1 MNKNGFTLIELLGVL
16 ILLAFL
22 GLIVYPNVEKT
33 IKNAKDNLY
42 DDQVDS
48 IIDGAK
54 NWVSDY
60 PYDIPKNSG
69 DTLTLSLCQ
78 LKMGSYVAYDISN
91 PKTKKLFDCSTKITI
106 KKQDNKYDYA
116 VDFDG
121 TIEEEKPDNLS
132 YPNVKIIG
140 GTLEY
145 LKVNDEYDV
154 SSIMLND
161 APINTDT
168 DSYTLSINTGGLN
181 GLSGVLTNTG
191 SYLVTYELT
200 NKITNLKTTLYKTII
215 VEGA

>member
-1 MNKNGFTLIELLGVL
+1 MNKKGFTLIELLGVL
-16 ILLAFL
+16 ILLALL

-42 DDQVDS
+42 EDQVAN

-78 LKMGSYVAYDISN
+78 LKIKSYVAYDIAN

-106 KKQDNKYDYA
+106 KKQNNKYDYS
-116 VDFDG
+116 VNFDG
-121 TIEEEKPDNLS
+121 TTEEEKTDNLS

-140 GTLEY
+140 NTLEY
-145 LKVNDEYDV
+145 LKVNDQYDV
-154 SSIMLND
+154 SSVLLND
-161 APINTDT
+161 VVINSDT
-168 DSYTLSINTGGLN
+168 DEYSLNINIDGLDS
-181 GLSGVLTNTG
+181 LSGTVPAEGT
-191 SYLVTYELT
+191 YLVTYEII
-200 NKITNLKTTLYKTII
+200 NKITNLKTTIYKTMI
-215 VEGA
+215 VEA